1 MSDTKFV
8 EFPNIGYLT
17 TKFTDEELL
26 PVKKEIKK
34 IKSNFS
40 KYERF
45 SKALVGQIKEEYQIK
60 ESLDSLSK
68 LIMPFVSD
76 YEKKY
81 NFVENIFL
89 IDHFPKTFELDNV
102 WVNFQKKHE
111 FNPLHYH
118 SGILSFVIWINVP
131 YLREDENE
139 NNLASIQTKGSFHFV
154 FSNIL
159 GQAGMYEIP
168 ISKEYENVMILF
180 PSKLAHEVYPF
191 YTSNDYRISLSGNI
205 RLARNL

>member
-1 MSDTKFV
+1 MSTITDSQLLEYNQDHWCNLITLSTESIEYFWSRIKYSQQSDIMYNHMLAGNISKSLAFFDN
-8 EFPNIGYLT
+8 EDFIPNRLFKDIIADKLDFYSNKIQKNLT
-17 TKFTDEELL
+17 Q
-26 PVKKEIKK
+26 PVLTGSWI
-34 IKSNFS
+34 
-40 KYERF
+40 
-45 SKALVGQIKEEYQIK
+45 
-60 ESLDSLSK
+60 
-68 LIMPFVSD
+68 
-76 YEKKY
+76 
-81 NFVENIFL
+81 
-89 IDHFPKTFELDNV
+89 
-102 WVNFQKKHE
+102 NFQKKYE

-205 RLARNL
+205 RLARKL

>member
-159 GQAGMYEIP
+159 GINNMYDIP
-168 ISKEYENVMILF
+168 LNKEYENVMILF

>member
-8 EFPNIGYLT
+8 EFPNLGYLT
-17 TKFTDEELL
+17 TKFTDAELL
-26 PVKKEIKK
+26 PIKKEIKK
-34 IKSNFS
+34 IRSNFS
-40 KYERF
+40 KHQKF
-45 SKALVGQIKEEYQIK
+45 NHNLVGQIKEEYQIK
-60 ESLDSLSK
+60 ESLESLSK
-68 LIMPFVSD
+68 LIMPFVSE

-81 NFVENIFL
+81 NFIESVFF
-89 IDHFPKTFELDNV
+89 IDNFPKTFELDNV
-102 WVNFQKKHE
+102 WVNFQKKYE

-118 SGILSFVIWINVP
+118 TGILSFVIWINVP
-131 YLREDENE
+131 YLREDENA
-139 NNLASIQTKGSFHFV
+139 NNLASIHTKGSFHFV

-159 GQAGMYEIP
+159 GINNMYEIP

-180 PSKLAHEVYPF
+180 PSNLVHEVYPF